1 MPSSRHARST
11 RTAISP
17 RLATSSFLIFT
28 RAVSSQAVHDTA
40 SLAEGLHRGS
50 TRTLPRPQPEALD
63 LARGRLRQV
72 VGEGERR
79 RRAMSA
85 RAPPYALRQRRG
97 ETGGRSP
104 ARLE

>member
-40 SLAEGLHRGS
+40 SLAEGLHRGLDAHVTPVRS
-50 TRTLPRPQPEALD
+50 EEHTSELQSRPHLVCRLLLEKKTKPTHRSGPTRN
-63 LARGRLRQV
+63 
-72 VGEGERR
+72 
-79 RRAMSA
+79 
-85 RAPPYALRQRRG
+85 
-97 ETGGRSP
+97 GGPVFRW
-104 ARLE
+104 R